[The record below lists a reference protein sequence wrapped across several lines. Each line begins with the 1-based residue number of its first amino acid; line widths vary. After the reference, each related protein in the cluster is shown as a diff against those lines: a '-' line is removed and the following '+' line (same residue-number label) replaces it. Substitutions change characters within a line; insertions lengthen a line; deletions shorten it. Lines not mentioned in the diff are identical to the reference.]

1 MTQPL
6 VPETDA
12 AEALRLAEAGEVLLL
27 DVREQHEWDAGHAA
41 AAVHLPLMTLPQDP
55 PPRDRPVVAVCH
67 YGGRSGMAAQ
77 AMADAGYEVRNLA
90 GGMDAWERAG
100 LPAVDGAGQPGTIV
114 G

>member
-1 MTQPL
+1 MTPQ
-6 VPETDA
+6 VPEIGP

-27 DVREQHEWDAGHAA
+27 DVREQHEWDAGHAR
-41 AAVHLPLMTLPQDP
+41 AAVHLPLRTLPQDP

-77 AMADAGYEVRNLA
+77 ALADAGYDVRNLA

-100 LPAVDGAGQPGTIV
+100 LEVVDSAGGPGSVV